1 MKFVFD
7 ILLNVMV
14 LNFDCLSQPV
24 RTKRSFYEI
33 GIVLSVVLSNRKCET
48 MQLWNGDVEM
58 TVLVVDGINVTIQH
72 EKK

>member
-14 LNFDCLSQPV
+14 LNFNCLSQPV

-48 MQLWNGDVEM
+48 MQLWNGGVEM